1 MRVIV
6 YREYEV
12 DETDP
17 DVAEEVAYDMFERA
31 WVDGEIIPCDFNT
44 AIV

>member
-12 DETDP
+12 NETDP
-17 DVAEEVAYDMFERA
+17 DVAEEVAYDMFVND
-31 WVDGEIIPCDFNT
+31 WIDGDLLPRDFNT